1 MRRPTDRSNLR
12 RKAEVAY
19 REYRVL
25 MILAGWLTGQDRG
38 QIDKSLAILPQLPRK
53 RLQAE
58 YSKLRLEIAELR
70 RRLGAKASLAEYE
83 RLLKTHGEEAYGER
97 GSTLLFVPKWMLE
110 QHYFSHYERAFPLF
124 TSLPPHARIGIDVEG
139 IRRSVRPEITWHLLE
154 AKLFEDMALLWN
166 STLGASASSQSC
178 PHPPH
183 AWKWLEALVRAA
195 GRSAFYL
202 VEGYL
207 NGLAFDVLIM
217 AQPGDLSD
225 EEITKLR
232 EWDTKGNRPR
242 LLSLRDKLLQY
253 PRIAAGQQNPII
265 QESNCPEM
273 KLIIEYEGHIRH
285 ALVHPT
291 PKIEEWKETD
301 LRESVFFVLSP
312 DEVGKI
318 VDASIA
324 LIRKVSEVTSG
335 KFGDVDVWLFSRG
348 SDGKF
353 PEKAFT

>member
-1 MRRPTDRSNLR
+1 MRRPADRSNLR
-12 RKAEVAY
+12 RKAELAY

-25 MILAGWLTGQDRG
+25 MILAGWLTGRERE
-38 QIDKSLAILPQLPRK
+38 QIDQSLKILPQLPRK

-58 YSKLRLEIAELR
+58 YLELCAEIAELR
-70 RRLGAKASLAEYE
+70 RRLGAKVSLVEYE
-83 RLLKTHGEEAYGER
+83 RLLKAHGER
-97 GSTLLFVPKWMLE
+97 DRTLLFVPKWMLE
-110 QHYFSHYERAFPLF
+110 RLYFSHYERAFDLF
-124 TSLPPHARIGIDVEG
+124 ASLPPHARIGIDVEG
-139 IRRSVRPEITWHLLE
+139 ILRPANPEITWHLLE

-166 STLGASASSQSC
+166 STLDASASSQSD
-178 PHPPH
+178 PKNRH

-195 GRSAFYL
+195 ARSAFYL

-207 NGLAFDVLIM
+207 NGLAFDVVIM
-217 AQPGDLSD
+217 ANANELSD
-225 EEITKLR
+225 DEITKLR
-232 EWDTKGNRPR
+232 EWDTHSNRPR

-253 PRIAAGQQNPII
+253 PRIATAQQTPPI

-273 KLIIEYEGHIRH
+273 KLIIEHEGHIRH

-301 LRESVFFVLSP
+301 LRESVFFVLSTE
-312 DEVGKI
+312 EVGKI

-324 LIRKVSEVTSG
+324 LIRKVSEVTDG
-335 KFGDVDVWLFSRG
+335 KFGDVDVWLFGRDPG
-348 SDGKF
+348 GKF